1 MSTNQSSSFFGAR
14 ELKVVL
20 VGDASVGKTSILNRY
35 ITGSHGTNISP
46 TLGASFTTK
55 LVESE
60 GENVK
65 LQIWDTSGEE
75 RYRSMAP
82 LYYRGANVVVLVYD
96 LTSEQTFKDIS
107 DWIEQLKGHVNLSQ
121 TSIILVGNK
130 VDLLPNEERA
140 VTPEAAEDYA
150 KTINAKYYDA
160 SAVTG
165 VNVDDIFAT
174 VAQHKN
180 AQNKKT
186 ETTKDLAPADE
197 EKKKCC

>member
-140 VTPEAAEDYA
+140 VTPEAAEEYA